1 MRLFIGEIYPNE
13 VQLREEEEHH
23 IVRVLRMKEGD
34 MVYVTNGKGALIKGQ
49 LLITGKKVKVQVI
62 ETFPHSN
69 RGQNGLHIAIAPTK
83 NIDRFEFFVEKA
95 VELGVSKIT
104 PLLCTN
110 SERKVLNTDKIK
122 KQIETACKQSLRINF
137 PELYPL
143 TPLKDFI
150 QSSNTKLYLTHCY
163 KEYEKITL
171 NETLNR
177 EKEITLMV
185 GPEGDFSKKEVEELY
200 SLGSTGVSLGENR
213 LRTETA
219 GIFIASS
226 YYFFHNQP

>member
-1 MRLFIGEIYPNE
+1 MRLFIGEIHPNE

-49 LLITGKKVKVQVI
+49 LLITGKKVKVQII
-62 ETFPHSN
+62 EIFPHSN

-110 SERKVLNTDKIK
+110 SERKVLNTEKIK

-200 SLGSTGVSLGENR
+200 SLGSIGVSLGANR

-226 YYFFHNQP
+226 YYFFHNKP